1 MNVSTLPPSHRFPD
15 SAEGWLARLLS
26 PESDTDDFAAF
37 EEWIAVSPQ
46 NALAYAEAE
55 RVHGMARASQAVRAQ
70 VPTDLSQIALSSKR
84 PSARRARPAVF
95 AWAAVLVLALVSGWG
110 VWVALRPSSPVQYAT
125 AVGERLKVD
134 LPDGS
139 TLVLDTDTALQLS
152 YRRSRRG
159 IELLRGRL
167 QANVAHDKDR
177 PFIVSSGDGSV
188 RAVGTVFQVENR
200 GGDTVVRLLEGRVVV
215 ATRQAG
221 QALELHPM
229 QQVVYGENGWFGTP
243 EGVDRIAAE
252 GWTQGRLIFKERRLA
267 ELLVEFNRY
276 SRDHLVLSKA
286 ELGDIRVSGA
296 FAADDRSGL
305 IMALQ
310 RGWGLQAKRTA
321 SDETTLYLRE

>member
-1 MNVSTLPPSHRFPD
+1 MNVSTLPPSRRFPD

-26 PESDTDDFAAF
+26 PESDTDDFTAF
-37 EEWIAVSPQ
+37 EEWVAMSPQ

-55 RVHGMARASQAVRAQ
+55 RVHGMARASHAARAPA
-70 VPTDLSQIALSSKR
+70 PTDWSQISLLPRR
-84 PSARRARPAVF
+84 PSARRARPATF
-95 AWAAVLVLALVSGWG
+95 AWAAVLALALVSGWG
-110 VWVALRPSSPVQYAT
+110 VWAVLRPAPPLQYAT
-125 AVGERLKVD
+125 AVGERLKLD

-139 TLVLDTDTALQLS
+139 TLVLDTDTALQVS
-152 YRRSRRG
+152 YQRSRRG

-177 PFIVSSGDGSV
+177 PFIVTSSGGSV

-215 ATRQAG
+215 ATKEAG
-221 QALELHPM
+221 QALELHPL
-229 QQVVYGENGWFGTP
+229 QQVVYGDNGRLGAP
-243 EGVDRIAAE
+243 ESVDRIAAE

-296 FAADDRSGL
+296 FAADDRSAL